1 MSYLEELLPEF
12 RKGAK
17 IRKLLC
23 WLGLHKWIYS
33 GNCSINDCPLYKSC
47 GPTVCVW
54 QDGSGN
60 MNWCKNKQKCKY
72 CNKPRV

>member
-1 MSYLEELLPEF
+1 M
-12 RKGAK
+12 

-33 GNCSINDCPLYKSC
+33 GNCSINDCPLYKSS

-54 QDGSGN
+54 QDGGGN
-60 MNWCKNKQKCKY
+60 MIGVKTNKNASIATNPEY
-72 CNKPRV
+72 NYYNGD